1 MTQAR
6 LGRTGRGVNGNEER
20 EARYRVVFA
29 HTYPDVLAF
38 AQRRSDP
45 HRAEDVVAEAMLT
58 AWRRIDDLPYDLGEA
73 RAWIFGIAR
82 NCLLNDD
89 RSRRR
94 QNAVAVRIAAA
105 PRPADEP
112 DAADRAADRVDLSAA
127 WADLSESEQETLAL
141 TALDGLD
148 STQAGAVLGITAT
161 AYRLRLSRA
170 RRALRRRLEGAATG
184 DAPEPE
190 GVRS

>member
-1 MTQAR
+1 M
-6 LGRTGRGVNGNEER
+6 NGNDER
-20 EARYRVVFA
+20 ADRYTAVFT
-29 HTYPDVLAF
+29 HTYADVLAF
-38 AQRRSDP
+38 AQRRTEP
-45 HRAEDVVAEAMLT
+45 GRAEDVVAQAMLT
-58 AWRRIDDLPYDLGEA
+58 AWRRIDDLPANLSDA

-82 NCLLNDD
+82 HCLLNDD

-94 QNAVAVRIAAA
+94 QTAIAVRIAAS
-105 PRPADEP
+105 PRMSSARMSSVADAGE
-112 DAADRAADRVDLSAA
+112 RAADRVDLAAA
-127 WADLSESEQETLAL
+127 WGELSADEQEVIAL

-148 STQAGAVLGITAT
+148 SAGAGAVLGITAT